1 MGEATLI
8 RLVIVGLGLL
18 WIAYIWWSWNRRAA
32 QAEPR
37 SKPWKKGEKRA
48 DRTEPT
54 IAGDDVVEFQP
65 YIGVDDSMRDELE
78 RLGREIADRRQG
90 HAGLTLD
97 VADLVDAEDDRDDE
111 QDGRDSEHE
120 LGYDDRG
127 ETRAAPDATASAAA
141 RLRRE
146 SVGQRPPGRF
156 ERIITLHVVAREGE
170 TIAGP
175 ELVVAAERS
184 GLSFGDMD
192 IFHRMVDGYA
202 ERGPIFSV
210 VNMMRPGSFDMG
222 RIQDLRTPGVTF
234 FMTLP
239 GPLRAIDAWDTML
252 PAAQRFADLLDAQ
265 VLDEQRNALARQ
277 TVQVMREEMRTW
289 DRDRERQTIK
299 RSW

>member
-1 MGEATLI
+1 MSDATLI
-8 RLVIVGLGLL
+8 RLVILGLGLL
-18 WIAYIWWSWNRRAA
+18 WLAFIWWSWQRKHAQAKPNRRPGRNPEKAA
-32 QAEPR
+32 
-37 SKPWKKGEKRA
+37 G
-48 DRTEPT
+48 RTEPVL
-54 IAGDDVVEFQP
+54 GDDDVAAFEAAPVA
-65 YIGVDDSMRDELE
+65 DDGMRAELE

-90 HAGLTLD
+90 DLELDLEPLEPVDEDGGDDASRDPAG
-97 VADLVDAEDDRDDE
+97 RH
-111 QDGRDSEHE
+111 DGDGTARP
-120 LGYDDRG
+120 
-127 ETRAAPDATASAAA
+127 APK
-141 RLRRE
+141 LRRE
-146 SVGQRPPGRF
+146 PVGQRPDSGF
-156 ERIITLHVVAREGE
+156 DRIITLHVVARDGE

-184 GLSFGDMD
+184 GLTFGDMD

-210 VNMMRPGSFDMG
+210 VNMMRPGSFDMAA
-222 RIQDLRTPGVTF
+222 IQDLRTPGVTF

-277 TVQVMREEMRTW
+277 TIQLVREEMRAW
-289 DRDRERQTIK
+289 DRERERHTIK

>member
-1 MGEATLI
+1 MSDATLI
-8 RLVIVGLGLL
+8 RLVILGLGLL
-18 WIAYIWWSWNRRAA
+18 WLGYIWWSWQRRHA
-32 QAEPR
+32 QARPAPRARPGRRVDTAAGRREPVLALDEAV
-37 SKPWKKGEKRA
+37 GDADDDMRA
-48 DRTEPT
+48 
-54 IAGDDVVEFQP
+54 
-65 YIGVDDSMRDELE
+65 ELE
-78 RLGREIADRRQG
+78 RLGREIADRREDHLAFDLDPQD
-90 HAGLTLD
+90 AGGPG
-97 VADLVDAEDDRDDE
+97 ADDSDPALGDSARREPAWDPDRDDA
-111 QDGRDSEHE
+111 GSP
-120 LGYDDRG
+120 
-127 ETRAAPDATASAAA
+127 APAP

-146 SVGQRPPGRF
+146 AVGQRPDARF
-156 ERIITLHVVAREGE
+156 DRIITLHVVARDGE

-184 GLSFGDMD
+184 GLTFGDMD

-210 VNMMRPGSFDMG
+210 ANMMRPGSFDMAT
-222 RIQDLRTPGVTF
+222 IQELRTPGVTF

-277 TVQVMREEMRTW
+277 TIQHLREEMRAW
-289 DRDRERQTIK
+289 DRERERQTIK

>member
-1 MGEATLI
+1 MSDATLI
-8 RLVIVGLGLL
+8 RLVILGLGLIWL
-18 WIAYIWWSWNRRAA
+18 AFIWWSWQRKHA
-32 QAEPR
+32 QAKLNPR
-37 SKPWKKGEKRA
+37 PRRTSGRA
-48 DRTEPT
+48 TGRTEPVL
-54 IAGDDVVEFQP
+54 GDEDVADSDLAP
-65 YIGVDDSMRDELE
+65 LADDDMRAELE

-90 HAGLTLD
+90 DLGL
-97 VADLVDAEDDRDDE
+97 
-111 QDGRDSEHE
+111 DSEPLKPVDE
-120 LGYDDRG
+120 DGGDDASG
-127 ETRAAPDATASAAA
+127 DTAGRHHGDGTA
-141 RLRRE
+141 RPTPKLRRE
-146 SVGQRPPGRF
+146 PVGQRPDVGF
-156 ERIITLHVVAREGE
+156 DRIVTLHVVARDGE

-184 GLSFGDMD
+184 GLVFGDMN

-210 VNMMRPGSFDMG
+210 ANMLRPGSFDMAT
-222 RIQDLRTPGVTF
+222 IQDLRTPGVTF

-277 TVQVMREEMRTW
+277 TIQLVREEMRAW
-289 DRDRERQTIK
+289 DRERERRTIK

>member
-1 MGEATLI
+1 MSDATLI
-8 RLVIVGLGLL
+8 RLILLGLGLV
-18 WIAYIWWSWNRRAA
+18 WIAYIWWSWQRKHA
-32 QAEPR
+32 QAKPAARARAGRKAEAPTGRLEPVLALDED
-37 SKPWKKGEKRA
+37 PQ
-48 DRTEPT
+48 D
-54 IAGDDVVEFQP
+54 GDD
-65 YIGVDDSMRDELE
+65 GMRAELE
-78 RLGREIADRRQG
+78 RLGREIADRREG
-90 HAGLTLD
+90 HLELDLEPLEIEDERAEGCEWAGSGRAGPENESD
-97 VADLVDAEDDRDDE
+97 VSPDEAEPA
-111 QDGRDSEHE
+111 
-120 LGYDDRG
+120 
-127 ETRAAPDATASAAA
+127 RAAP

-146 SVGQRPPGRF
+146 AVGQRPDGGF
-156 ERIITLHVVAREGE
+156 DRIITLHVVARDGE

-184 GLSFGDMD
+184 GLTFGDMN

-210 VNMMRPGSFDMG
+210 VNMMRPGSFDMAA
-222 RIQDLRTPGVTF
+222 IPDLRTPGVTF

-277 TVQVMREEMRTW
+277 TIQLVREEMRAW
-289 DRDRERQTIK
+289 DRERERQTIK

>member
-1 MGEATLI
+1 MGEATLV

-18 WIAYIWWSWNRRAA
+18 WLAYIWWSWNRRSA

-37 SKPWKKGEKRA
+37 SRPWSKA
-48 DRTEPT
+48 DQRVGRTEPV
-54 IAGDDVVEFQP
+54 IAGEDVVDFEP
-65 YIGVDDSMRDELE
+65 YIGVDDGMRDELE

-90 HAGLTLD
+90 DVGLMLD
-97 VADLVDAEDDRDDE
+97 VADLVDGNEEGGDRSSEQALRSDE
-111 QDGRDSEHE
+111 GVDAH
-120 LGYDDRG
+120 
-127 ETRAAPDATASAAA
+127 AASDTAAGAGP

-210 VNMMRPGSFDMG
+210 VNMMRPGSFDMS

-299 RSW
+299 RTW

>member
-1 MGEATLI
+1 MSDATLI
-8 RLVIVGLGLL
+8 RLVILGLGLL
-18 WIAYIWWSWNRRAA
+18 WLAFIWWSWQRKHAQARPNRR
-32 QAEPR
+32 PGR
-37 SKPWKKGEKRA
+37 KPEKA
-48 DRTEPT
+48 TGRTEPVL
-54 IAGDDVVEFQP
+54 GDEEVAAFDVAPVA
-65 YIGVDDSMRDELE
+65 DDGMRAELE

-90 HAGLTLD
+90 DLELD
-97 VADLVDAEDDRDDE
+97 LEPLEPVDVDGEDDGGRSRDGHGEGD
-111 QDGRDSEHE
+111 DGASTDAAE
-120 LGYDDRG
+120 
-127 ETRAAPDATASAAA
+127 RARPAP

-146 SVGQRPPGRF
+146 PVGQRPDSSF
-156 ERIITLHVVAREGE
+156 DRIITLHVVARDGE

-184 GLSFGDMD
+184 GLTFGDMD

-210 VNMMRPGSFDMG
+210 VNMMRPGSFDMAA
-222 RIQDLRTPGVTF
+222 IQDLRTPGVTF

-277 TVQVMREEMRTW
+277 TIQLVREEMRAW
-289 DRDRERQTIK
+289 DRERERHTIK

>member
-1 MGEATLI
+1 MSDATLI
-8 RLVIVGLGLL
+8 RLIILGVGLAWL
-18 WIAYIWWSWNRRAA
+18 AFIWWSWQRKHAQAKPNRRPGRKPERTSGRMEPVLGAA
-32 QAEPR
+32 AVGALDPALA
-37 SKPWKKGEKRA
+37 A
-48 DRTEPT
+48 DDGMRT
-54 IAGDDVVEFQP
+54 
-65 YIGVDDSMRDELE
+65 ELE

-90 HAGLTLD
+90 DFELD
-97 VADLVDAEDDRDDE
+97 LEPLEPVDDVDDDE
-111 QDGRDSEHE
+111 GGSGKAR
-120 LGYDDRG
+120 
-127 ETRAAPDATASAAA
+127 SAADGEGA
-141 RLRRE
+141 ADADGLPRPAPRLRRE
-146 SVGQRPPGRF
+146 SVGQRPDSSF
-156 ERIITLHVVAREGE
+156 DRIITLHVVARDGE

-184 GLSFGDMD
+184 GLTFGDMD

-210 VNMMRPGSFDMG
+210 VNMMRPGSFDMAN
-222 RIQDLRTPGVTF
+222 IQDLRTPGVTF

-277 TVQVMREEMRTW
+277 TIQVVREEMRAW
-289 DRDRERQTIK
+289 DRERERQTIK

>member
-1 MGEATLI
+1 MSDANLI
-8 RLVIVGLGLL
+8 RLVILVAGLL
-18 WIAYIWWSWNRRAA
+18 WLAFIWWSWQRKHA
-32 QAEPR
+32 QA
-37 SKPWKKGEKRA
+37 KPTRRPGRKPDKAGG
-48 DRTEPT
+48 RTEPVL
-54 IAGDDVVEFQP
+54 GDDDAAVAFDADAP
-65 YIGVDDSMRDELE
+65 SADDEMRAELE

-90 HAGLTLD
+90 DLELD
-97 VADLVDAEDDRDDE
+97 LEPLEPLDEDDSTDAPPGQGIRDE
-111 QDGRDSEHE
+111 AEA
-120 LGYDDRG
+120 G
-127 ETRAAPDATASAAA
+127 EAIERAKTAPK
-141 RLRRE
+141 LRRE
-146 SVGQRPPGRF
+146 PVGQRPDSSF
-156 ERIITLHVVAREGE
+156 DRIITLHVVARDGE

-184 GLSFGDMD
+184 GLTFGDMD

-210 VNMMRPGSFDMG
+210 VNMMRPGSFDMAA
-222 RIQDLRTPGVTF
+222 IQDLRTPGVTF

-277 TVQVMREEMRTW
+277 TIQLVREEMRAW
-289 DRDRERQTIK
+289 DRERERQTIR